1 MSLWGR
7 AFAAM
12 YDRVMAE
19 TEAAGLSDRRRQLL
33 AGARGRVIELGA
45 GTGVNLQHYPAAG
58 IEELVLVE
66 PEAPMAKRLEAR
78 LGQSGLPAR
87 VVRAPA
93 EELPLP
99 DASFDTAVCT
109 LVLCTVGDP
118 ARALAELHRVLTPG
132 GSLLFLEHVRSE
144 DPRIA
149 RWQDRIHPLWVRL
162 GHGCHCNRPTLDAI
176 TSASFEV
183 QSVERGRVPKA
194 PKIVKPMIVGTA
206 VTPAPAQAAAA

>member
-7 AFAAM
+7 VFAAM

-78 LGQSGLPAR
+78 LGQSSLPAR

-176 TSASFEV
+176 TSAGFEV